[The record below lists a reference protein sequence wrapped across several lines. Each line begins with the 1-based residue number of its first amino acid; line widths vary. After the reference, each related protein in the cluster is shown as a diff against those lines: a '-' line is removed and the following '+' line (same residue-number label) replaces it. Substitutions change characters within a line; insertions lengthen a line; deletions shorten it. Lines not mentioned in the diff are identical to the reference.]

1 MGERSDPEV
10 PVRPEG
16 PAGRFRAGPFR
27 EDAFPSPVR
36 SERTAAVLGIAL
48 GVAFGVCFLTGV
60 LSHLIQHPPQW
71 FVWPSRPVGLYR
83 ITQGVHVA
91 TGIATIPLLL
101 AKLWAVYPYFW
112 RWPPLEGVAHAVE
125 RASLLPLV
133 GGGVFMLF
141 TGLANTYGWYPWGFF
156 FPRAHFWGAWI
167 TIGALVVH
175 VGAKAGVTWAAL
187 RRRQTGEPEIAGL
200 DRRGF
205 LLTVFGAA
213 GLLTLATVG
222 QTVRPLRRISLL
234 AARDPDAGPQGFPVN
249 TSAREARVEDLVG
262 DPGYRLV
269 VEGAVGRRLELSLDD
284 LRAMPQHEAVLPIAC
299 VEGWSASARWRG
311 VRLRDVL
318 DAAGAP
324 ADAAVRV
331 ESLQPRGVYRTS
343 DVNRPHARDRDTLLA
358 LEVNG
363 EPLHPDH
370 GFPCRLI
377 GPNRPGVMQTKWV
390 NRVVVT

>member
-1 MGERSDPEV
+1 MGERPDPENA
-10 PVRPEG
+10 VRLQRPDD
-16 PAGRFRAGPFR
+16 RFRVGPFR

-48 GVAFGVCFLTGV
+48 GVAFGICFLTGL
-60 LSHLIQHPPQW
+60 LSHLIQHPPSW
-71 FVWPSRPVGLYR
+71 FLWPSRPAGLYR

-91 TGIATIPLLL
+91 AGIAAIPLLL
-101 AKLWAVYPYFW
+101 AKLWAVYPHFW
-112 RWPPLEGVAHAVE
+112 RWPPLESVAHAVE
-125 RASLLPLV
+125 RLSLMPLV
-133 GGGVFMLF
+133 GGGIFMLF

-175 VGAKAGVTWAAL
+175 VGAKGGVTLAAL
-187 RRRQTGEPEIAGL
+187 RERRADEPEVVSL

-205 LLTVFGAA
+205 LRTAFGAA

-222 QTVRPLRRISLL
+222 QTVRPLRRISVL
-234 AARDPDAGPQGFPVN
+234 AVRDPAAGPQGFPVN
-249 TSAREARVEDLVG
+249 KSAREARVEDLIG

-269 VEGAVGRRLELSLDD
+269 VDGAVRRRLVLTLDD

-318 DAAGAP
+318 DAAGARS
-324 ADAAVRV
+324 DASVLV
-331 ESLQPRGVYRTS
+331 ESLQPRGLYRAS
-343 DVNRPHARDRDTLLA
+343 EVNRLHARDRDTLLA

-390 NRVVVT
+390 NRVVVA